1 MEWVKQFDELKSS
14 ALKELANIGISHVA
28 TAIGEIANEKVDIS
42 IPEMGDF
49 SKEIFLTGDNKN
61 GNTAAA
67 YFTVD
72 GISELTEIIILLPKE
87 DAYGLM
93 NSFINISTPDRIDV
107 KSLPVE
113 DQASIFSEVSTVIA
127 ATYFSAVNSMF
138 NLKTNCDIPQTSF
151 GASAV
156 KEFLAEKLQKSD
168 GISINVSFTSV
179 KSKLQGSFVL
189 IPDPRT
195 LSLFFKSI
203 GLEV

>member
-42 IPEMGDF
+42 LPEMGNF
-49 SKEIFLTGDNKN
+49 SKEHFIGMDNRN
-61 GNTAAA
+61 GNNAVA

-72 GISELTEIIILLPKE
+72 GISDLTEIIILLPKE
-87 DAYGLM
+87 DAFGLM
-93 NSFINISTPDRIDV
+93 NSFINISTPEKIDV
-107 KSLPVE
+107 KNLSLE

-151 GASAV
+151 GAAAV
-156 KEFLAEKLQKSD
+156 KEFLNAKLRKNEA
-168 GISINVSFTSV
+168 ITINASFTSV
-179 KSKLQGSFVL
+179 KSKLQGQFLL
-189 IPDPRT
+189 IPDPQT